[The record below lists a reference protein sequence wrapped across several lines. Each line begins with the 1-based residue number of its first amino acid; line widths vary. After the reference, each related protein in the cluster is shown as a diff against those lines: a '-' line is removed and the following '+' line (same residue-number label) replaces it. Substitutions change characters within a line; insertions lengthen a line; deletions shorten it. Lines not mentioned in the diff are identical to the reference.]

1 MGSLSDVLAVATGL
15 VLVFLLLSIITSYLQ
30 ELISSILDLRASNLA
45 NAIQLLLQPSA
56 DSLKG
61 VKEVK
66 KVWQDGQEIWDKGIA
81 DQAGKQINDL
91 VAQKM
96 NENIV
101 KTFYSHPLIQTL
113 SQPGKLPSYIP
124 SKDFTLALF
133 DMFQQA
139 GEPATSKPEE
149 FLQNIHSGIDKL
161 DDSALKGAL
170 IPLIQHAEISEQEVE
185 KQIELA
191 RTNVEAWFDSTMAR
205 SSGWYKRRMQ
215 WVAIGIGLVIA
226 VIFNA
231 DTIAIAQTLWRDSSL
246 RLSVSNAAAAYI
258 QQGQSQKADAALG
271 QLSTLNFPIGWNG
284 HAGDQ
289 DILTPVV
296 PQEFPSLPS
305 EILLKLLGLII
316 TGLAVS
322 HGSSI
327 WFDLLTRLVNIRSSG
342 EKPGEAKASSP
353 TTRG

>member
-15 VLVFLLLSIITSYLQ
+15 VLVFLLLSILTSYIQ
-30 ELISSILDLRASNLA
+30 ELISSVLNLRSSNLA
-45 NAIQLLLQPSA
+45 NAIQLLLQPSTNA
-56 DSLKG
+56 LKG

-66 KVWQDGQEIWDKGIA
+66 KVWQDGKEIWDKGA
-81 DQAGKQINDL
+81 ASQLNDL

-139 GEPATSKPEE
+139 GKPATSKPEE
-149 FLQNIHSGIDKL
+149 FLQNIHAGIGKL
-161 DDSALKGAL
+161 EDSALKGAL

-185 KQIELA
+185 KQIAQA
-191 RTNVEAWFDSTMAR
+191 RANVEAWFDSTMAR

-215 WVAIGIGLVIA
+215 WVAIGIGLLIA

-231 DTIAIAQTLWRDSSL
+231 DTIAIAQSLWRDSSL
-246 RLSVSNAAAAYI
+246 RQSVSSAAAAYI
-258 QQGQSQKADAALG
+258 QKGESQKADAALG
-271 QLSTLNFPIGWNG
+271 QLSAINLPIGWNG

-296 PQEFPSLPS
+296 PQDFPILPS
-305 EILLKLLGLII
+305 EILLKLLGLLI
-316 TGLAVS
+316 TGMAVS
-322 HGSSI
+322 HGSAI
-327 WFDLLTRLVNIRSSG
+327 WFDLLTRMVNMRSSG
-342 EKPGEAKASSP
+342 DKPGESSAASP